1 MIFLKMV
8 SLNLSPIQ
16 IRPKKEGQGMFKPQ
30 NILSERIANLR
41 AENAALKSMGVF
53 IALRYVVSHPGL
65 VVMGSDEWADLQIAL
80 GIIRD
85 GLEDGGE

>member
-1 MIFLKMV
+1 
-8 SLNLSPIQ
+8 
-16 IRPKKEGQGMFKPQ
+16 MFKPQ

-41 AENAALKSMGVF
+41 AENAVLKSMGVF
-53 IALRYVVSHPGL
+53 IALRYVVSHPEL